1 MCKSPILTTPE
12 FSKTFIVEYDAS
24 GNGIGFFLMKEGR
37 LGAFEI

>member
-1 MCKSPILTTPE
+1 
-12 FSKTFIVEYDAS
+12 VEYDAS